1 MKAAIEIENLN
12 FKYSKDQ
19 DYVLKDINLT
29 IKEKEFVLLMGPS
42 GCGKS
47 TLINMI
53 NGVVPHIIEGF
64 REGSVRVKGKDVADE
79 ELRNLSQMV
88 GTVFQNPET
97 QFFTLSVLNEIA
109 FGPENLCLPREEIDR
124 RIKDVVKTVD
134 IEDLIKKDI
143 MSLSGG
149 QKQRVATASVLAMR
163 PSILILDEPTSQLDP
178 QGAIEVLQTV
188 KRLKEKLNATI
199 ILIEHRLEEVSKHV
213 DRVLVMDDG
222 RIIADGSAREVF
234 SQVDMLE
241 GIGIRPP
248 QASELAVQLRQKNLI
263 SPREIP
269 LTSDEATSML
279 KSLIDKQGRDNA
291 PGLPLKSEGYIE
303 RTNNAPLVQIENLW
317 HQYSDGTVALRGID
331 LLIHDGEFVGIIGQN
346 GSGKS
351 TLVSHLL
358 GLLRPSYGRV
368 LLMGK
373 DVSQFSVPEMAKSV
387 GFIFQ
392 DPDLMLFQT
401 SVWSEIAFG
410 PSNVGLPPEEI
421 ETRVRDS
428 LKMMRLVGFEKR
440 HPHALS
446 RGQRHRVAIA
456 SILAMRPR
464 ILIADEPTTGQDYGA
479 TKHYLELLRK
489 MNQEG
494 ATILVISHDMKT
506 IAKYVDR
513 VIVLRDGRVL
523 FDGPTRAVFGKPDIL
538 ETTDINPPQI
548 TQISLALK
556 EYGFPTCLTVEE
568 LVSCVEKVVG
578 S

>member
-1 MKAAIEIENLN
+1 MTAAIEIENLN

-29 IKEKEFVLLMGPS
+29 IEEKEFVLLMGPS

-124 RIKDVVKTVD
+124 RVKEVVKTVG
-134 IEDLIKKDI
+134 IEDLIEKDI

-178 QGAIEVLQTV
+178 QGAIEMLLTV
-188 KRLKEKLNATI
+188 KRLREKLNATI

-213 DRVLVMDDG
+213 DRVLVMNEG
-222 RIIADGSAREVF
+222 RIIADGPAREVF
-234 SQVDMLE
+234 SRVDMLE

-248 QASELAVQLRQKNLI
+248 QASELAVQLHLRNLV
-263 SPREIP
+263 PHKVLP
-269 LTSDEATSML
+269 LTSEEAISML
-279 KSLIDKQGRDNA
+279 KSLIGKRGRNNA
-291 PGLPLKSEGYIE
+291 PSLPFKSEGYVE
-303 RTNNAPLVQIENLW
+303 RTNNVPLVQIENLW
-317 HQYSDGTVALRGID
+317 HQYPDGTVALRGID

-368 LLMGK
+368 LLFGK
-373 DVSQFSVPEMAKSV
+373 DVSKFSVPEMAKSV

-421 ETRVRDS
+421 EERVRDS

-464 ILIADEPTTGQDYGA
+464 VLIADEPTTGQDYGA
-479 TKHYLELLRK
+479 TKYYLELLRK

-523 FDGPTRAVFGKPDIL
+523 FDGPTRAVFGKPEIL

-548 TQISLALK
+548 TQISLDLK

-568 LVSCVEKVVG
+568 LVDCVEKVVG

>member
-1 MKAAIEIENLN
+1 MKAAIEIKNLN

-124 RIKDVVKTVD
+124 RIKEVVKTVD

-178 QGAIEVLQTV
+178 QGAIEMLLTV
-188 KRLKEKLNATI
+188 KRLREKLNATI

-222 RIIADGSAREVF
+222 RIIADGPAREVF

-263 SPREIP
+263 TPAEIP
-269 LTSDEATSML
+269 LTSDEAISML
-279 KSLIDKQGRDNA
+279 KSLIDKQWRNNI
-291 PGLPLKSEGYIE
+291 PSLPLKSAGYVKKTE
-303 RTNNAPLVQIENLW
+303 NPPLVQIENLW
-317 HQYSDGTVALRGID
+317 HQYPDGTVALRGID

-368 LLMGK
+368 LLFGK

-410 PSNVGLPPEEI
+410 PSNVGFSPEEI
-421 ETRVRDS
+421 EERVRDS

-479 TKHYLELLRK
+479 TKYYLELLRK
-489 MNQEG
+489 MNREG

-523 FDGPTRAVFGKPDIL
+523 FDGPTRAVFGKPEIL

-548 TQISLALK
+548 TQISLDLK